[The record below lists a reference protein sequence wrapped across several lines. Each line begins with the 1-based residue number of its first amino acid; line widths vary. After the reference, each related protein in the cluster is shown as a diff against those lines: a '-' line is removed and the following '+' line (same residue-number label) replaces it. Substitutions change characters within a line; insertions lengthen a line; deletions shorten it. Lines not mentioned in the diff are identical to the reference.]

1 MDKQFEGKS
10 AIVTGGAS
18 GIGAAIAEE
27 LAAGGAKVLVAD
39 LKMEQAEEQA
49 KKIRD
54 AGGVAEAF
62 SVDVSKPEQVEAMV
76 DKAVSAFGK
85 LDLAVNNAGVSGTS
99 APVGEYPL
107 DDWNQ
112 VINVNLNGV
121 FYGCRYEIAAME
133 KTGGGSIVNIA
144 SILGSVGFANSAAYV
159 TAKHGVIGLTKNAAI
174 EYSAKGI
181 RVNAVGPAFI
191 NTPLIESSLSEE
203 QREGL
208 ISMHPIGRLGEA
220 DEVSALVCFLLSDRA
235 SFVTG
240 SYHLADG
247 AYTAQ

>member
-27 LAAGGAKVLVAD
+27 LAANGAKVLVAD
-39 LKMEQAEEQA
+39 LHMDQAEEQA
-49 KKIRD
+49 QKIRD
-54 AGGVAEAF
+54 AGGTAEAF

-76 DKAVSAFGK
+76 DKAVSSFGK
-85 LDLAVNNAGVSGTS
+85 LDLAVNNAGIGGPA

-107 DDWNQ
+107 DGWHQ

-133 KTGGGSIVNIA
+133 KTGGGAIVNIA
-144 SILGSVGFANSAAYV
+144 SILGSVGFAQSSAYV

-191 NTPLIESSLSEE
+191 NTPLIQNAMTDE

-208 ISMHPIGRLGEA
+208 IALHPIGRLGES
-220 DEVSALVCFLLSDRA
+220 EEISALVCFLLSDRA
-235 SFVTG
+235 SFITG

>member
-18 GIGAAIAEE
+18 GIGAAIVEE
-27 LAAGGAKVLVAD
+27 LAANGAKVLVAD
-39 LKMEQAEEQA
+39 LHMDQAEEQA
-49 KKIRD
+49 QKIRD
-54 AGGVAEAF
+54 AGGTAEAF

-76 DKAVSAFGK
+76 DKAVSSFGK
-85 LDLAVNNAGVSGTS
+85 LDLAVNNAGIGGPA

-107 DDWNQ
+107 DGWHQ

-133 KTGGGSIVNIA
+133 KTGGGAIVNIA
-144 SILGSVGFANSAAYV
+144 SILGSVGFAQSSAYV

-191 NTPLIESSLSEE
+191 NTPLIQNAMTDE

-208 ISMHPIGRLGEA
+208 IALHPIGRLGES
-220 DEVSALVCFLLSDRA
+220 EEISALVCFLLSDRA
-235 SFVTG
+235 SFITG